1 MHIKDSIKKFIQKIP
16 TFFSGFMLGVII
28 TGAFFIFKINEY
40 IMQIKQTIYPKITVI
55 EKTEKSENTG
65 AKPKKSPPKNNT
77 KNYAD
82 TSVST
87 IISVSENDNDNASVI
102 EEKIISEKILQIIH
116 LDAPTD
122 TALANLS
129 EVPSYLKNN
138 EIKII
143 FKKTPFN
150 NKGYYFENN
159 HLVLYG
165 LEDIPYINVY
175 EYKNDLYV
183 KYDKAVFKLPYTS
196 QFQTFVRINDEM
208 LLAKMN

>member
-40 IMQIKQTIYPKITVI
+40 IMQIKQNIYPKITVI
-55 EKTEKSENTG
+55 EKTEKSESTG
-65 AKPKKSPPKNNT
+65 AKPKKSPQKNNV
-77 KNYAD
+77 KNYTD
-82 TSVST
+82 TSESAV
-87 IISVSENDNDNASVI
+87 ISASENNNDNTSVI
-102 EEKIISEKILQIIH
+102 EEKIVSEKTVQIIH
-116 LDAPTD
+116 LDASAD

-129 EVPSYLKNN
+129 EVPPYLKNN

-159 HLVLYG
+159 YLVLYG

-183 KYDKAVFKLPYTS
+183 KYDKAVFKLSYTP
-196 QFQTFVRINDEM
+196 QFQTLVRVNDEM

>member
-1 MHIKDSIKKFIQKIP
+1 MSIKESIKKFVQKIP
-16 TFFSGFMLGVII
+16 AFFSGFMLGVII

-40 IMQIKQTIYPKITVI
+40 IMQIKQNIYPKITVI
-55 EKTEKSENTG
+55 EKTEKSEVPG
-65 AKPKKSPPKNNT
+65 SKPKKPPQKNNT

-82 TSVST
+82 TSVSD
-87 IISVSENDNDNASVI
+87 IISGSENNNDNAFVI
-102 EEKIISEKILQIIH
+102 EEKIVSEKTLQIIH

-129 EVPSYLKNN
+129 EVPPYLQNN

-143 FKKTPFN
+143 FKKNPFN
-150 NKGYYFENN
+150 NKGYYYENN

-183 KYDKAVFKLPYTS
+183 KYDKMVFKLPFTTR
-196 QFQTFVRINDEM
+196 FQTFIKVEDEM